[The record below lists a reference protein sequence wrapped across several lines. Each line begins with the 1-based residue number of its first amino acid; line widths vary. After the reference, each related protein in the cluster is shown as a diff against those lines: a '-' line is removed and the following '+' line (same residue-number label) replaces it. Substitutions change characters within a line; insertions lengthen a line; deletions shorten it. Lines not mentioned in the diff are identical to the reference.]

1 MSAEPEKKHPSLTRE
16 HILQAAVELVLTEGS
31 SALTL
36 EAAAKAAGVSKGG
49 LLYHFPSKE
58 ALILGMIDARQEWL
72 KTIIQEE
79 RRQLPQPD
87 APGSFHRALIHAG
100 FKTFIACNDL
110 TAGML
115 AVVAQDP
122 AAIER
127 IQQGVLELSALRDQ
141 DGIPRAISN
150 LILSSMDGIKMHR
163 VIGLPLPSQAEIDD
177 LRNLLFQLIDQA
189 VQSTAPTSNS
199 RESA

>member
-1 MSAEPEKKHPSLTRE
+1 MIVEPEKKHPSLTRD
-16 HILQAAVELVLTEGS
+16 HILQATATLVLAEGP
-31 SALTL
+31 SAFTL
-36 EAAAKAAGVSKGG
+36 EAAAKASGISKGG

-58 ALILGMIDARQEWL
+58 ALILGLIDARQEWL
-72 KTIIQEE
+72 KGIIAEE
-79 RRQLPQPD
+79 KRQLAEPE
-87 APGSFHRALIHAG
+87 APGAFHRALVHAG

-115 AVVAQDP
+115 SVVAQDP

-127 IQQGVLELSALRDQ
+127 IQKGVLELSALRDQ

-150 LILSSMDGIKMHR
+150 LIISSMDGIKMHR
-163 VIGLPLPSQAEIDD
+163 VIGLLLPSQAEIDD
-177 LRNLLFQLIDQA
+177 LRNLLFQIIDQA
-189 VQSTAPTSNS
+189 VQSIAQPSNS